1 MKICHFFIPLY
12 GLKTTFDMKN
22 TILTL
27 ISLIIPSMLCAQNTE
42 LLKLQFEA
50 RADYMQEYQES
61 GKING
66 NSGFKGKY
74 LNIRMDGNITDGL
87 SYSYRQRLNKPNSD
101 ATFFDATDWITATY
115 TTGNWSI
122 SAGKQ
127 VVGIGGFEYDGAP
140 IDLYFCS
147 EFWNN
152 IPCYQFGASL
162 TYTSAEKADKYMIQF
177 CESPF
182 RRNSHNTENREMFA
196 YNAMWCGSHGV
207 FTSLYSVNMIEY
219 LPGRFINYI
228 ALGNQFKLDQVTLTV
243 DFMNRALSFRD
254 LLGKDFSI
262 MSEVAWQPAE
272 WINIFAR
279 MSYDLNKSKEEGDWC
294 VAPGTDIL
302 RVGGGIECYP
312 IKNYRNFRLHLN
324 GCHTIG
330 SSAPAGVLKNNQTI
344 VDAGITWKV
353 DLLNIKRK
361 NS

>member
-1 MKICHFFIPLY
+1 
-12 GLKTTFDMKN
+12 
-22 TILTL
+22 
-27 ISLIIPSMLCAQNTE
+27 
-42 LLKLQFEA
+42 
-50 RADYMQEYQES
+50 
-61 GKING
+61 
-66 NSGFKGKY
+66 
-74 LNIRMDGNITDGL
+74 
-87 SYSYRQRLNKPNSD
+87 
-101 ATFFDATDWITATY
+101 
-115 TTGNWSI
+115 
-122 SAGKQ
+122 
-127 VVGIGGFEYDGAP
+127 
-140 IDLYFCS
+140 
-147 EFWNN
+147 
-152 IPCYQFGASL
+152 
-162 TYTSAEKADKYMIQF
+162 
-177 CESPF
+177 
-182 RRNSHNTENREMFA
+182 
-196 YNAMWCGSHGV
+196 
-207 FTSLYSVNMIEY
+207 MIEY